1 MPLPSAAV
9 ANYFLDL
16 GLRESIPITPLKLQ
30 KLVYFAHGW
39 YLGFTGEPLLNEGIQ
54 AWEYGPVIPSL
65 YHDFKEFGNN
75 PITRYAGGSCHGQKL
90 SQELLAARSLIERV
104 WAVYSKFTASQL
116 SALSHEANGPWQQVV
131 ARMERG
137 PFQKNAQIP
146 NDLISRFFRS
156 RAGKVVGD

>member
-65 YHDFKEFGNN
+65 YHDF
-75 PITRYAGGSCHGQKL
+75 
-90 SQELLAARSLIERV
+90 
-104 WAVYSKFTASQL
+104 
-116 SALSHEANGPWQQVV
+116 
-131 ARMERG
+131 
-137 PFQKNAQIP
+137 
-146 NDLISRFFRS
+146 
-156 RAGKVVGD
+156 